1 MEGNCLKYFTCA
13 LVIVAALSSCE
24 PKESVSG
31 DEDIQKIKSA
41 SLERFDS
48 VSIDFLGNPIIHDL
62 DPVSQTVIFSDFKEN
77 HTSLFI
83 ANFEGGILSSFSK
96 EGDMPDSYGSMY
108 SNAKLLIDSTFL
120 IYGGH
125 GFLVY
130 DYMGKNVSKIDHDL
144 HLNYFE
150 IGMGRGME
158 AVGDK
163 FLYWNSS
170 RPSMRHNDLRFYD
183 EAYLLAW
190 IDPETGKG
198 EPIIK
203 FPESSLFRSGKYF
216 ARDSWSPVFTTS
228 GELIHVA
235 FGIEP
240 VIYNYQSTPP
250 YSLLATIPLELPDY
264 QYFNGVDSYQTNLE
278 WLWSDY
284 GRITNIKKLE
294 DHFLVTYYP
303 GYNTYDR
310 EVSASNLSP
319 KERKAFI
326 ARMSEKYNNRIVVLD
341 SMGTFLAEIHPGN
354 LRPSTSIERNGELW
368 MMEYDP
374 EIERDFFRLFRVGLK
389 LE

>member
-1 MEGNCLKYFTCA
+1 MEANFEKYFTCA
-13 LVIVAALSSCE
+13 LVLVAALSSCE

-41 SLERFDS
+41 SLERLDS
-48 VSIDFLGNPIIHDL
+48 VTIEFLGNPIIHDL

-83 ANFEGGILSSFSK
+83 ANFEDGILSSFSK

-120 IYGGH
+120 IYGRR
-125 GFLVY
+125 GFFVY

-158 AVGDK
+158 EVGGK
-163 FLYWNSS
+163 FLYWNASL
-170 RPSMRHNDLRFYD
+170 PSIRHNDLRFYD

-203 FPESSLFRSGKYF
+203 FPESSLFRNGNYF
-216 ARDSWSPVFTTS
+216 ARDSWSPVFTAS
-228 GELIHVA
+228 DDLIQVV

-240 VIYNYQSTPP
+240 VIYTYQNSPP

-264 QYFNGVDSYQTNLE
+264 QPFNGEDSYQTKLE

-284 GRITNIKKLE
+284 GRITNIKKVE
-294 DHFLVTYYP
+294 DHFLVTYFP
-303 GYNTYDR
+303 GYDTYDR
-310 EVSASNLSP
+310 EVSASYLSP
-319 KERKAFI
+319 TERKEFI
-326 ARMSEKYNNRIVVLD
+326 SRMKEKYFNRAVVLD
-341 SMGTFLAEIHPGN
+341 SNGNFLAEIDPEN
-354 LRPSTSIERNGELW
+354 LWPSTLIEKNGELW
-368 MMEYDP
+368 IMEYDP
-374 EIERDFFRLFRVGLK
+374 EIERDFFKLLRVSLK
-389 LE
+389 FE